1 MRARALLILAMLFSS
16 PALANCVPPWQ
27 MQFACNVPERN
38 ARAEFCRITDPQQHP
53 GKKEAYYNYTVG
65 TQPAELYFE
74 TDSTWFSTK
83 DTEADH
89 PTDLTMAVGY
99 ARGQY
104 VYAFVL
110 TEDKREDDGI
120 RDAEIRVYDS
130 TDAFTSDVKDNHVT
144 KLYCDPRSIVADL
157 PSIRP

>member
-1 MRARALLILAMLFSS
+1 MARALFVLATLLSS
-16 PALANCVPPWQ
+16 PAWANCVPPWQ
-27 MQFACNVPERN
+27 TQFACNVPERN
-38 ARAEFCRITDPQQHP
+38 ARAEFCRIAEPKQHP
-53 GKKEAYYNYTVG
+53 DKKEAYYNYTVG

-83 DTEADH
+83 DTEVDH

-104 VYAFVL
+104 VYAFVV

-120 RDAEIRVYDS
+120 RDAEIRVYNS
-130 TDAFTSDVKDNHVT
+130 TETFTNDVKDNHVT
-144 KLYCDPRSIVADL
+144 KLYCDPLSIVADL